1 MQILEKWMSKL
12 SCHVNIIVDVH
23 VTTTLNFPN
32 TCKSSL
38 GKVANFG
45 LHDFEVIQFFSEGSP
60 PCLNRVKLHM
70 VCYCGTQGQGMSSL
84 SLPRPLAML

>member
-1 MQILEKWMSKL
+1 MQILKKWMSKPC
-12 SCHVNIIVDVH
+12 CHVNIIVDVR

-38 GKVANFG
+38 EKVANFG
-45 LHDFEVIQFFSEGSP
+45 LHDFEVIQLFSEGSP

-70 VCYCGTQGQGMSSL
+70 VCYYGTQGQGMSSL
-84 SLPRPLAML
+84 TLPRPLAML